1 MTSLSMTVSAM
12 PLLISLSTFIDSRGI
27 SYDYLTEEEKTK
39 FGLLVAFYYMLTPT
53 KVHLKRK
60 P

>member
-12 PLLISLSTFIDSRGI
+12 LLLIALSTFMDSRGM

-39 FGLLVAFYYMLTPT
+39 FGLLVAFLLYVDPN
-53 KVHLKRK
+53 
-60 P
+60 